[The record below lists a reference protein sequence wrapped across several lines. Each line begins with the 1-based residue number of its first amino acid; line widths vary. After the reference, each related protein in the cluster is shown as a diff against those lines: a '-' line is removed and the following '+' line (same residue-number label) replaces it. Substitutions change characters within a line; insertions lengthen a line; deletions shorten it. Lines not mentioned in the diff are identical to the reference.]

1 MSGRYFGTDGIRDRV
16 DGPFLDPVFVRRLG
30 AALGQYLR
38 DKFRD
43 QPCRVVIGRDTRPSG
58 ESIVTQLAIGLTFHD
73 IKVVEAGIIP
83 TPAVAL
89 AVRKLRAQLGISVT
103 ASHNPASDNGIK
115 LFGRDGC
122 KLSDE
127 EETAIER
134 LIDATQP
141 IPAYP
146 NNVARLREGCG
157 ADSLYIDFCAS
168 LLPASALQGW
178 KIVCDCANGA
188 SWQTTPL
195 TLQRLGAEVIAIGN
209 SPNGQ
214 DINSGCGSE
223 HPERLCALVQETG
236 AHLGIAHD
244 GDADRLVVCDEL
256 GKVLDGDEL
265 LAILALYLNRNRRL
279 PQSTVVVTVMS
290 NQGLDVALRESGIKV
305 DRAGVGDR
313 QVIQRMARVG
323 AGFGGESSGHIII
336 GDVAPTGDAL
346 VAALHVMAAMRHLQK
361 PLSELRKCVRLYPNL
376 LKAIVVER
384 KIPIVEIPALQEELE
399 RIDADLGDRG
409 RVLVRYSGTEPKIR
423 LLVEAES
430 RELCGSIMQ
439 QLVSAIRTH
448 LEVI

>member
-30 AALGQYLR
+30 VALGQYLR
-38 DKFRD
+38 EKFHD
-43 QPCRVVIGRDTRPSG
+43 EPCRVVIGRDTRPSG
-58 ESIVTQLAIGLTFHD
+58 ESIVTQLAIGLTFHNV
-73 IKVVEAGIIP
+73 KVVEAGIVP

-89 AVRKLRAQLGISVT
+89 SVRKLRAHMGISVT

-115 LFGRDGC
+115 LFGHDGC
-122 KLSDE
+122 KLSNEDE
-127 EETAIER
+127 SAIEN
-134 LIDATQP
+134 LIDLTQP

-146 NNVARLREGCG
+146 NNVERLLESCDAHGQ
-157 ADSLYIDFCAS
+157 YIDFCVS
-168 LLPASALQGW
+168 LLPAAALQGW

-195 TLQRLGAEVIAIGN
+195 TLQRLGAEVITIGN

-214 DINSGCGSE
+214 NINSDCGSE
-223 HPERLCALVQETG
+223 HPKRLCALVRETG

-256 GKVLDGDEL
+256 GNVLDGDEL
-265 LAILALYLNRNRRL
+265 LTLLALYLDRNRRL

-290 NQGLDVALRESGIKV
+290 NQGLDIALRESGIKV

-313 QVIQRMARVG
+313 QVIQRMAYLG

-336 GDVAPTGDAL
+336 GDVSPTGDAL
-346 VAALHVMAAMRHLQK
+346 VAALHVMASMRHLQK
-361 PLSELRKCVRLYPNL
+361 PLSELRKCVRLYPNVQ
-376 LKAIVVER
+376 KAIMVER

-399 RIDADLGDRG
+399 SIDAELSDRG

-423 LLVEAES
+423 ILVEAES
-430 RELCGSIMQ
+430 KELCNSIMQ
-439 QLVSAIRTH
+439 KLVNAVHTH
-448 LEVI
+448 LEVV